1 MMMELLQATG
11 KRIAITGRLK
21 ILPLSGT
28 ENVWFMSV
36 KPGQPEESDVKKQ
49 LSRKHEQGH
58 NIGFA
63 LEHGFTKDSEEHKKT
78 KNTAREELERHWDF
92 NLISAQV
99 NKAATLLTC

>member
-28 ENVWFMSV
+28 EKRQVHERETRL
-36 KPGQPEESDVKKQ
+36 PEESDVKKQ

-63 LEHGFTKDSEEHKKT
+63 LEHGFTKDSEEHKKL
-78 KNTAREELERHWDF
+78 RIQQERNWKGLGF
-92 NLISAQV
+92 
-99 NKAATLLTC
+99 